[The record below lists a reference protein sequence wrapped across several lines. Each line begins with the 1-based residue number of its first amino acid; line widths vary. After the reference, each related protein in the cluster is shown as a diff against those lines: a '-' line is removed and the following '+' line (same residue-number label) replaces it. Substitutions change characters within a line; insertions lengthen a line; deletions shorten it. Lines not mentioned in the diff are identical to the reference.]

1 MDKIAVAKPK
11 KPTSLR
17 PPVRKIKPRSPFP
30 FFPILVT
37 LILIIIGVRYGIQMS
52 GKYLEGTE
60 GYVYMDEDGNPQVI
74 PEVHEQLERHKQK
87 RENCVQYV
95 AVASRDGYRAC
106 YTCPNGQKTIFLKS
120 GEVWKYGETCEFESR
135 QNALEYKINRVILT
149 AQNYG
154 TKDYCFKVQLDS
166 IYLYKI
172 HHQNLMRLKN
182 TGIWL
187 KRPPGNKI
195 YR

>member
-1 MDKIAVAKPK
+1 MDKIAVAHPK
-11 KPTSLR
+11 RPTSLR
-17 PPVRKIKPRSPFP
+17 TPVRKIRPRPPFP

-37 LILIIIGVRYGIQMS
+37 FILIIIGVRHGIHMS

-95 AVASRDGYRAC
+95 AVAIEDGYKAC
-106 YTCPNGQKTIFLKS
+106 YSCPNGQKTIFLRS
-120 GEVWKYGETCEFESR
+120 GEVWKFGETCDFKSR
-135 QNALEYKINRVILT
+135 KNAPEYKTNGVILI
-149 AQNYG
+149 AQNHG
-154 TKDYCFKVQLDS
+154 TKDYCFKIQLDS
-166 IYLYKI
+166 IYLYKV
-172 HHQNLMRLKN
+172 HPENLRRLES
-182 TGIWL
+182 TGLWL